1 MMQRIKSVFFNNKYS
16 NSVILSDGLKYDFYD
31 LPLKVPSPVMMTND
45 HIDTCHCIADQLDFP
60 SYIKPVYINFLI
72 TRSRWAMS
80 MTALRVLD
88 KKNRVVSGNL
98 KIGGNLNLE
107 KMQTII
113 PKSIVVLDDKSAT
126 TQFLPLSYLLLR
138 FMPRMLLHIFFRI
151 FFPSS
156 VSHDSAVRSW
166 IDISTRLYPNQ
177 MTTSKVL
184 IYPFAANFFRQVK
197 YLKSIQEKKYSWS
210 LAGLPYECKDIIT
223 AILRCRT
230 RDLVI
235 ASIEHRVFSRHADEI
250 FDLGIKKL
258 YTTDEFEPAA
268 HVLHQ
273 SLMARDVLTIN
284 SCHGIAAYG
293 PYIAA
298 STMIYCNERQKKY
311 YSPYAIINKTLIQS
325 LPSKFSV
332 REDTGEQ
339 PTFIVIHGFWDDK
352 PYEQYFSEAMLDR
365 IAIESKKLGFKWL
378 IKVHPDTRSKQ
389 MYMLKKNYHV
399 EVIKNNEF
407 PSGPLVFINNLS
419 SGLYDF
425 RNLGPTLF
433 VGDELLNPADLFGVE
448 AEGIML
454 DQLPFDIM
462 KCFDV
467 VYRENL
473 QDQQSKLYMS
483 FTEDDS

>member
-156 VSHDSAVRSW
+156 VSHDSAVRAW

-197 YLKSIQEKKYSWS
+197 YLKSIQEK
-210 LAGLPYECKDIIT
+210 
-223 AILRCRT
+223 
-230 RDLVI
+230 
-235 ASIEHRVFSRHADEI
+235 
-250 FDLGIKKL
+250 
-258 YTTDEFEPAA
+258 
-268 HVLHQ
+268 
-273 SLMARDVLTIN
+273 N
-284 SCHGIAAYG
+284 
-293 PYIAA
+293 
-298 STMIYCNERQKKY
+298 
-311 YSPYAIINKTLIQS
+311 
-325 LPSKFSV
+325 
-332 REDTGEQ
+332 
-339 PTFIVIHGFWDDK
+339 IHG
-352 PYEQYFSEAMLDR
+352 
-365 IAIESKKLGFKWL
+365 
-378 IKVHPDTRSKQ
+378 H
-389 MYMLKKNYHV
+389 
-399 EVIKNNEF
+399 
-407 PSGPLVFINNLS
+407 
-419 SGLYDF
+419 
-425 RNLGPTLF
+425 
-433 VGDELLNPADLFGVE
+433 
-448 AEGIML
+448 
-454 DQLPFDIM
+454 
-462 KCFDV
+462 
-467 VYRENL
+467 
-473 QDQQSKLYMS
+473 
-483 FTEDDS
+483 